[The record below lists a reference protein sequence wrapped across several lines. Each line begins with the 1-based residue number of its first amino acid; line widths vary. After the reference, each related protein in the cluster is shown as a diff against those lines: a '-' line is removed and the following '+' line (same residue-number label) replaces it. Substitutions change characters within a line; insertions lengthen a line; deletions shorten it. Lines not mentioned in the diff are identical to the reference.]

1 MDASYIVLL
10 VLSTISVGLIHADS
24 TNLYRGYVTKTNNTF
39 IVYSAP
45 NDSYVQP
52 TDPASVVAQGFW
64 DISYNTTGW
73 SVLEII
79 ANGTHTND
87 DQVYAVGLL
96 EGHITKGRFE

>member
-24 TNLYRGYVTKTNNTF
+24 TDLYRGYVTKTNNTF

-73 SVLEII
+73 SVLEIMQMV
-79 ANGTHTND
+79 HTQMMIKYMQLD
-87 DQVYAVGLL
+87 YLRD
-96 EGHITKGRFE
+96 I